1 MSVGVKKGQSFV
13 YFEIVIN
20 ALLSRIRRELIER

>member
-1 MSVGVKKGQSFV
+1 MIVRGIWSKTAEFV

-20 ALLSRIRRELIER
+20 AVPPNNHFR